1 MQAQRSPKSRKVSE
15 LFPHF
20 LSQLIPQ
27 SELGAR
33 LLSLL
38 CSETAPSEAHTL
50 IRSLR
55 QQEVKRVPFSWCVTY
70 FQSIHPSWQSPD
82 STHPMTKI
90 IKRRHQMQ
98 VVVSYPHPPI
108 TVPSIPSFQRLHLRT
123 RSATSRTAVER
134 DETTCRSILL
144 AILFALRWSTIPEL
158 GQTCPH
164 LIDCDSAA
172 PTPPRHPA
180 GSLPLLLQG
189 NPLVWPSERRKCS

>member
-1 MQAQRSPKSRKVSE
+1 M
-15 LFPHF
+15 
-20 LSQLIPQ
+20 
-27 SELGAR
+27 
-33 LLSLL
+33 
-38 CSETAPSEAHTL
+38 
-50 IRSLR
+50 
-55 QQEVKRVPFSWCVTY
+55 
-70 FQSIHPSWQSPD
+70 HPSWQSPD

-108 TVPSIPSFQRLHLRT
+108 TVSSIPSFQRLHLRN
-123 RSATSRTAVER
+123 RSATSRTDVER

-144 AILFALRWSTIPEL
+144 AILVALRWSTIPEL

-180 GSLPLLLQG
+180 LLCGPPRDVNAQEDRLGRGRHQAASHAPICTDLG
-189 NPLVWPSERRKCS
+189 VFFFTKSCFNSFNT

>member
-1 MQAQRSPKSRKVSE
+1 M
-15 LFPHF
+15 
-20 LSQLIPQ
+20 
-27 SELGAR
+27 
-33 LLSLL
+33 SLL

-55 QQEVKRVPFSWCVTY
+55 LQEVKRVLVSWCVTY
-70 FQSIHPSWQSPD
+70 FQKMHPSWQSPD

-123 RSATSRTAVER
+123 RSATSGTDVER

-144 AILFALRWSTIPEL
+144 AILVALRCSTIPEL

-172 PTPPRHPA
+172 PTPPDIQRGPYHCYCKGTLSCGPPRDVNAHEDRLGGGRHQAASHAPICTDL
-180 GSLPLLLQG
+180 G
-189 NPLVWPSERRKCS
+189 VFFFTK